1 MENFFDEEA
10 IANLYQESSSA
21 ISTARMLLLMCVL
34 IMVDRTSCIFPLLQ
48 YVLSD
53 GKSFKDGLF

>member
-21 ISTARMLLLMCVL
+21 ISAQQRMLLLMCVL
-34 IMVDRTSCIFPLLQ
+34 IMVDRIRCIFPLLQ
-48 YVLSD
+48 YALSD
-53 GKSFKDGLF
+53 GKKF